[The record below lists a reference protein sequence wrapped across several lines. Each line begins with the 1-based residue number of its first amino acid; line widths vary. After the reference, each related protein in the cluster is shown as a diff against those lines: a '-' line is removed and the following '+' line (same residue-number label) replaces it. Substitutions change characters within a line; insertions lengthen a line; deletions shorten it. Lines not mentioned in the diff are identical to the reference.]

1 MQTAQSK
8 ITSKGERIVL
18 DHSKRHSTDE
28 VHQALFLDAP
38 PGTVRAK
45 TLVEL
50 KQGIRQ
56 RMQRQH
62 APD

>member
-8 ITSKGERIVL
+8 IASKGERIVL

-28 VHQALFLDAP
+28 VHQTLFSDVP
-38 PGTVRAK
+38 PGTQRAK

-56 RMQRQH
+56 RMQRLH
-62 APD
+62 ARD